1 MVQEEGWVVCRVF
14 KKRLATVQRM
24 ADSSPCWFD
33 DHVAGFMPALG
44 SPRQLMHHHHP
55 SAEYGGHHQQLY
67 HCKPELEYHHH
78 LLPSQE
84 AFLPQLSQLVESPK
98 PPAYIGHGSSSNLQS
113 SDEHF
118 RYTGQQQT
126 MKTAAYMAA
135 VDDSAT
141 DWRVLDKFVAFQLF
155 SHGDGTSSKEPGYSN
170 HVPAFQLAESSKREE
185 TLDYASTSASGGGQ
199 ADLWK

>member
-1 MVQEEGWVVCRVF
+1 MHSPDDNCLYLRCMVQEEGWVVCRVF

-118 RYTGQQQT
+118 RYTGQQQM

-135 VDDSAT
+135 VIPCRLGTPIYKTQVKISCSAYIHT
-141 DWRVLDKFVAFQLF
+141 LSRVSQLRWAPMLLRVLGLQ
-155 SHGDGTSSKEPGYSN
+155 TSSPG
-170 HVPAFQLAESSKREE
+170 
-185 TLDYASTSASGGGQ
+185 
-199 ADLWK
+199 